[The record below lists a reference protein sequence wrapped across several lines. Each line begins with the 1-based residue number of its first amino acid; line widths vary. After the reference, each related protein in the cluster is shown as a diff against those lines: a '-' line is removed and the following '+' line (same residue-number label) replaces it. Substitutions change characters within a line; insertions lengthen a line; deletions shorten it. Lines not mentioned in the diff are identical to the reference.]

1 MTEEDVRIIN
11 LLTNCIVDY
20 KYALVVQALLV
31 KQMNQLAM
39 HSTGEC
45 EDYRNF
51 INANCI
57 TGQPQFCNILLLFIH
72 HATSIVLVQ

>member
-1 MTEEDVRIIN
+1 MTEEDIRIIN

-20 KYALVVQALLV
+20 KYALVIQALLM
-31 KQMNQLAM
+31 KQMNRLAM

-45 EDYRNF
+45 EDYRDF

-57 TGQPQFCNILLLFIH
+57 QASHRSDIYLLFIH

>member
-1 MTEEDVRIIN
+1 MTEEDIQIIK
-11 LLTNCIVDY
+11 LSTNCIVDY
-20 KYALVVQALLV
+20 KYPLVVQTLLV

-45 EDYRNF
+45 EDCGDF

-57 TGQPQFCNILLLFIH
+57 QASHSSDIFLLFIH

>member
-1 MTEEDVRIIN
+1 MTEEDIRVIN

-45 EDYRNF
+45 ED
-51 INANCI
+51 
-57 TGQPQFCNILLLFIH
+57 
-72 HATSIVLVQ
+72 